1 MNSVFVIVLGI
12 IVYYLGLQLYAK
24 YYDRKVIQTDP
35 KRATPA
41 RLYADGVDFMPTSK
55 NILFGYQF
63 KSIAGAAPVLG
74 PIIAIKWGWLPG
86 LLWILLGTFFI
97 GWIQDYTSAVISMRN
112 DGKTFGG
119 ISYTLISPRTRIIL
133 LSFIYFYLLLI
144 AAAFSNVVA
153 TFMANNPNIP
163 FSIIFLAIAGVGVG
177 FLIYHGRINLAIVTI
192 IGLLIF
198 YVTLFLGNDLP
209 LALANPSANKIL
221 WLIFALV
228 FSFLGSVLPIWVF
241 VQPVNY
247 LGFYIILF
255 GMIGAILG
263 IIVGH
268 PNLKAPAFTSF
279 NAEGLPLWPILFVTI
294 ACGAISGWHSNV
306 SSTGTSRQLEKDTD
320 ARVVTAGAMF
330 LEMILALIALI
341 IVSVTTAKAPWHA
354 LFGQGMG
361 EIFSY
366 IGLPRGWGNAYG
378 PVMIVVLAITIL
390 HLVIRFMRIATNE
403 LLGKK
408 IPALRNP
415 ILGTG
420 VALILSFFLVYTG
433 TFNYIWVL
441 FGSANQLMAS
451 LALLIAS
458 IWLVSQKKPTRFT
471 FYPMIFMYLTTMSA
485 LIYTSISV
493 LRQAITG
500 LDLTGKQLTTSS
512 IIGNY
517 FAGGIGLIL
526 FVAAIIL
533 AYDGMKAFLKY
544 KKVTSEQ
551 VTSSQVKE
559 SYK

>member
-1 MNSVFVIVLGI
+1 MNSVIVIILGL
-12 IVYYLGLQLYAK
+12 IVYYLGLQLYSK
-24 YYDRKVIQTDP
+24 YYDRKIIQTDP

-86 LLWILLGTFFI
+86 LIWILLGTFFI
-97 GWIQDYTSAVISMRN
+97 GWIQDYTSAIISMRN

-119 ISYTLISPRTRIIL
+119 ISYSLISPRTRIIL

-144 AAAFSNVVA
+144 AAAFANVVA
-153 TFMANNPNIP
+153 TFMANNPHIP
-163 FSIIFLAIAGVGVG
+163 FSLIFLGIAGVIVG
-177 FLIYHGRINLAIVTI
+177 FLIYYVRFNLVLVTI
-192 IGLLIF
+192 IGLIIF
-198 YVTLFLGNDLP
+198 YVTLFLGNNIQ
-209 LALANPSANKIL
+209 LALANPEANKML
-221 WLIFALV
+221 WLIFALL

-247 LGFYIILF
+247 LGFYIILL
-255 GMIGAILG
+255 GMIGTILG

-268 PNLKAPAFTSF
+268 PNFKAPAFTGF
-279 NAEGLPLWPILFVTI
+279 TAEGLPLWPILFVTI

-320 ARVVTAGAMF
+320 ARAVTAGAMF

-341 IVSVTTAKAPWHA
+341 IVSVTTAKAPWFS

-366 IGLPRGWGNAYG
+366 IGLPKAWGNAYG

-390 HLVIRFMRIATNE
+390 HLVVRFMRIATNE

-408 IPALRNP
+408 IPVLRNP
-415 ILGTG
+415 VLGTLI
-420 VALILSFFLVYTG
+420 ALILSFVLVYTG

-458 IWLVSQKKPTRFT
+458 VWLVSQKKPTGFT
-471 FYPMIFMYLTTMSA
+471 FYPMIFMYITTMSA

-500 LDLTGKQLTTSS
+500 LDLAGKQLPTSS

-517 FAGGIGLIL
+517 FAGIIGIAL
-526 FVAAIIL
+526 FIAAIIL

-544 KKVTSEQ
+544 RKASSAQ
-551 VTSSQVKE
+551 VTSAN
-559 SYK
+559 

>member
-1 MNSVFVIVLGI
+1 MMNSVVVIILGI
-12 IVYYLGLQLYAK
+12 IVYYLGFQIYAK
-24 YYDRKVIQTDP
+24 YYDKKVIQTDP

-86 LLWILLGTFFI
+86 LIWILLGTFFI
-97 GWIQDYTSAVISMRN
+97 GWIQDYTSAIVSMRN

-119 ISYTLISPRTRIIL
+119 ISYSLISPRTRIIL

-144 AAAFSNVVA
+144 AAAFANVVA

-163 FSIIFLAIAGVGVG
+163 FSLIFLGIAGVIVG
-177 FLIYHGRINLAIVTI
+177 FLIYYVRFNLILVTI
-192 IGLLIF
+192 IGLVIF
-198 YVTLFLGNDLP
+198 YVALFFGSHIQI
-209 LALANPSANKIL
+209 ALASPEANKML
-221 WLIFALV
+221 WLIFALL

-255 GMIGAILG
+255 GMIGTILG
-263 IIVGH
+263 IIIGH
-268 PNLKAPAFTSF
+268 PNFKAPAFTSF
-279 NAEGLPLWPILFVTI
+279 NADGLPLWPMLFVTI

-320 ARVVTAGAMF
+320 TRVVTAGAMF

-341 IVSVTTAKAPWHA
+341 IVSVTTAKGAWHT

-366 IGLPRGWGNAYG
+366 IGLPKTWGNAYG

-390 HLVIRFMRIATNE
+390 HLVVRFMRIATNE

-415 ILGTG
+415 ILGTLI
-420 VALILSFFLVYTG
+420 ALILSFVLVYTG

-458 IWLVSQKKPTRFT
+458 VWLVSQKKPTGFT
-471 FYPMIFMYLTTMSA
+471 FYPMIFMYVTTMSA

-493 LRQAITG
+493 LRQAITR
-500 LDLTGKQLTTSS
+500 LDVTGKGLSTSS

-517 FAGGIGLIL
+517 FAGIIGLVL

-533 AYDGMKAFLKY
+533 AYDGLKAFLKY
-544 KKVTSEQ
+544 KRLTGEEQ
-551 VTSSQVKE
+551 KE
-559 SYK
+559 

>member
-1 MNSVFVIVLGI
+1 MNSVVVIILGI
-12 IVYYLGLQLYAK
+12 IVYYLGFQIYAK
-24 YYDRKVIQTDP
+24 YYDKKVIQTDP

-86 LLWILLGTFFI
+86 LIWILLGTFFI
-97 GWIQDYTSAVISMRN
+97 GWIQDYTSAIVSMRN

-119 ISYTLISPRTRIIL
+119 ISYSLISPRTRIIL

-144 AAAFSNVVA
+144 AAAFANVVA

-163 FSIIFLAIAGVGVG
+163 FSLIFLGIAGVIVG
-177 FLIYHGRINLAIVTI
+177 FLIYYVRFNLILVTI
-192 IGLLIF
+192 IGLVIF
-198 YVTLFLGNDLP
+198 YVALFFGSHIQI
-209 LALANPSANKIL
+209 ALASPEANKML
-221 WLIFALV
+221 WLIFALL

-255 GMIGAILG
+255 GMIGTILG
-263 IIVGH
+263 IIIGH
-268 PNLKAPAFTSF
+268 PNFKAPAFTSF
-279 NAEGLPLWPILFVTI
+279 NADGLPLWPMLFVTI

-320 ARVVTAGAMF
+320 TRVVTAGAMF

-341 IVSVTTAKAPWHA
+341 IVSVTTAKGAWHT

-366 IGLPRGWGNAYG
+366 IGLPKTWGNAYG

-390 HLVIRFMRIATNE
+390 HLVVRFMRIATNE

-415 ILGTG
+415 ILGTLI
-420 VALILSFFLVYTG
+420 ALILSFVLVYTG

-458 IWLVSQKKPTRFT
+458 VWLVSQKKPTGFT
-471 FYPMIFMYLTTMSA
+471 FYPMIFMYVTTMSA

-493 LRQAITG
+493 LRQAITR
-500 LDLTGKQLTTSS
+500 LDVTGKGLSTSS

-517 FAGGIGLIL
+517 FAGIIGLVL

-533 AYDGMKAFLKY
+533 AYDGLKAFLKY
-544 KKVTSEQ
+544 KRLTGEEQ
-551 VTSSQVKE
+551 KE
-559 SYK
+559 

>member
-1 MNSVFVIVLGI
+1 MNSVIVIILGI
-12 IVYYLGLQLYAK
+12 IVYYLGFQIYAK
-24 YYDRKVIQTDP
+24 YYDRKIIQTDP

-86 LLWILLGTFFI
+86 LIWILLGTFFI
-97 GWIQDYTSAVISMRN
+97 GWIQDYTSAIVSMRN

-119 ISYTLISPRTRIIL
+119 ISYSLISPRTRIIL

-144 AAAFSNVVA
+144 AAAFANVVA

-163 FSIIFLAIAGVGVG
+163 FSLIFLGIAGMIVG
-177 FLIYHGRINLAIVTI
+177 FLIYYVRFNLILVTI
-192 IGLLIF
+192 IGLVIF
-198 YVTLFLGNDLP
+198 YVALFFGSHIQI
-209 LALANPSANKIL
+209 ALATPEANKML
-221 WLIFALV
+221 WLIFALL

-255 GMIGAILG
+255 GMIGTILG
-263 IIVGH
+263 IIIGH
-268 PNLKAPAFTSF
+268 PNFKAPAFTSF
-279 NAEGLPLWPILFVTI
+279 NADGLPLWPMLFVTI

-320 ARVVTAGAMF
+320 TRVVTAGAMF

-341 IVSVTTAKAPWHA
+341 IVSVTTAKGAWYT

-366 IGLPRGWGNAYG
+366 IGLPKTWGNAYG

-390 HLVIRFMRIATNE
+390 HLVVRFMRIATNE

-408 IPALRNP
+408 ISALRNP
-415 ILGTG
+415 VLGTLL
-420 VALILSFFLVYTG
+420 ALILSFVLVYTG

-458 IWLVSQKKPTRFT
+458 VWLVSQKKPTGFT
-471 FYPMIFMYLTTMSA
+471 FYPMIFMYVTTMSA

-493 LRQAITG
+493 LHQAITR
-500 LDLTGKQLTTSS
+500 LDVTGKGLSTSS

-517 FAGGIGLIL
+517 FAGIIGLVL

-533 AYDGMKAFLKY
+533 AYDGLKAFLKY
-544 KKVTSEQ
+544 KKATGDEQ
-551 VTSSQVKE
+551 KE
-559 SYK
+559 

>member
-1 MNSVFVIVLGI
+1 MNSVVVIILGI
-12 IVYYLGLQLYAK
+12 IVYYLGFQIYAK
-24 YYDRKVIQTDP
+24 YYDRKIIQTDP

-86 LLWILLGTFFI
+86 LIWILLGTFFI
-97 GWIQDYTSAVISMRN
+97 GWIQDYTSAIVSMRN

-119 ISYTLISPRTRIIL
+119 ISYSLISPRTRIIL

-144 AAAFSNVVA
+144 AAAFANVVA

-163 FSIIFLAIAGVGVG
+163 FSLLFLGIAGVIVG
-177 FLIYHGRINLAIVTI
+177 FLIYYVRFNLILVTI
-192 IGLLIF
+192 IGLAIF
-198 YVTLFLGNDLP
+198 YIALFLGSHIP
-209 LALANPSANKIL
+209 IALASPEANKML
-221 WLIFALV
+221 WLIFALL

-255 GMIGAILG
+255 GMIGTILG
-263 IIVGH
+263 IIIGH
-268 PNLKAPAFTSF
+268 PNFKAPAFTSF
-279 NAEGLPLWPILFVTI
+279 NADGLPLWPMLFVTI

-320 ARVVTAGAMF
+320 TRVVTAGAMF

-341 IVSVTTAKAPWHA
+341 IVSVTTAKGAWHT

-366 IGLPRGWGNAYG
+366 IGLPKTWGNAYG

-390 HLVIRFMRIATNE
+390 HLVVRFMRIATNE

-415 ILGTG
+415 ILGTLI
-420 VALILSFFLVYTG
+420 ALILSFVLVYTG

-458 IWLVSQKKPTRFT
+458 VWLVSQKKPTGFT
-471 FYPMIFMYLTTMSA
+471 FYPMIFMYVTTMSA

-493 LRQAITG
+493 LRQAITR
-500 LDLTGKQLTTSS
+500 LDVTGKGLSTSS

-517 FAGGIGLIL
+517 FAGIIGLVL

-533 AYDGMKAFLKY
+533 AYDGLKAFLKY
-544 KKVTSEQ
+544 KKATGDEQ
-551 VTSSQVKE
+551 KE
-559 SYK
+559 